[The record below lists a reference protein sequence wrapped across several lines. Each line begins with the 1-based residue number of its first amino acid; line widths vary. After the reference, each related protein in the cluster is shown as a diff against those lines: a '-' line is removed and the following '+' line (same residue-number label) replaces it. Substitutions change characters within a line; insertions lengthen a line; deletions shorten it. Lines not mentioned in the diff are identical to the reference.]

1 MREALM
7 IVHVLRFRFKDG
19 TAAED
24 VAACM
29 EALKKVGQMDS
40 VSFAAIGRYA
50 GPAADEYTHSSAYA
64 LADID
69 AFYRYM
75 HEPVHR
81 EADFIVHPHVTNFDV
96 FDILDEDN
104 PDLSSEIADIQ
115 RRRLAADRELTRLVS
130 SQPED

>member
-1 MREALM
+1 M

-19 TAAED
+19 TAAAD
-24 VAACM
+24 VTACM

-50 GPAADEYTHSSAYA
+50 SSAGAEYTHSSAYA

-115 RRRLAADRELTRLVS
+115 KRRLAADPELIRLVS
-130 SQPED
+130 SRPED